1 MEVSEVLCMKLVRDT
16 QTGKV
21 AAPASGPREPR
32 WLDALE
38 RDATVPKLNSYLL
51 GNRSSRCCSP
61 RTTGHGHE
69 LPRAAMN
76 SRGERYPSALCG

>member
-51 GNRSSRCCSP
+51 GNRSSRPGQVLTATS
-61 RTTGHGHE
+61 
-69 LPRAAMN
+69 L
-76 SRGERYPSALCG
+76 

>member
-38 RDATVPKLNSYLL
+38 RDATLPKLNSYLL
-51 GNRSSRCCSP
+51 GNRSSRPGQVLNSNLAV
-61 RTTGHGHE
+61 E
-69 LPRAAMN
+69 LRAEVPCLACT
-76 SRGERYPSALCG
+76 RFG